1 MQLTLPS
8 YAARSHCRAIGNR
21 SETARVFGN
30 QHVIDWR
37 PRKNCRDLC
46 SRAGLARQVLCAMDC
61 DIHLAGEK
69 RSLDFRR
76 EQAFSTSIE
85 VDNFGVIAA
94 CDDDFSLD
102 CDVRMRAS
110 NCLLNQQSLCARKL
124 AAACPEGDL
133 AQSSRECNARYFA
146 GEAVSLP
153 YSSEARSGFS
163 PREECSVAC
172 ERRFNPR
179 EIESKN
185 SVT

>member
-8 YAARSHCRAIGNR
+8 YAARSHCRAIGKR
-21 SETARVFGN
+21 IETTGVFGN

-46 SRAGLARQVLCAMDC
+46 SRAGLTRQVLRAMDR

-69 RSLDFRR
+69 RSFDFRR
-76 EQAFSTSIE
+76 EQSFSTSSE

-94 CDDDFSLD
+94 CHDDFGLD

-124 AAACPEGDL
+124 AAAC
-133 AQSSRECNARYFA
+133 AR
-146 GEAVSLP
+146 G
-153 YSSEARSGFS
+153 
-163 PREECSVAC
+163 
-172 ERRFNPR
+172 
-179 EIESKN
+179 
-185 SVT
+185 